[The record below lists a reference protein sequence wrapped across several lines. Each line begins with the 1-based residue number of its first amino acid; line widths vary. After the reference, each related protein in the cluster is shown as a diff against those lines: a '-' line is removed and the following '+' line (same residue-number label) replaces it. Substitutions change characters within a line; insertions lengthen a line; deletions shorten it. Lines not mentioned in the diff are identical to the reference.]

1 MEFLPLFLNIR
12 EQHCVIV
19 GGGEVALRKAIL
31 LIKAKANLSLV
42 SPQFISQLQ
51 DLSEEGRCK
60 LLQEEFA
67 GRARGQI
74 EK

>member
-42 SPQFISQLQ
+42 SPKFISQLQ

-60 LLQEEFA
+60 LLQEESRTGHA
-67 GRARGQI
+67 L
-74 EK
+74 